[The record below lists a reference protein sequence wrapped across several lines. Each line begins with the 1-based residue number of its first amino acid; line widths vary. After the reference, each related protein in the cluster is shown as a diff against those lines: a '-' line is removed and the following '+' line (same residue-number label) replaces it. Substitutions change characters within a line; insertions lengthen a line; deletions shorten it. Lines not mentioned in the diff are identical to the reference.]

1 MLGKTHMMVGIATT
15 LAITRPQKISHMV
28 MAVGAGAIGGLIC
41 DIDVETSKSHKEADR
56 LVALSC
62 IFIMAIMVSDLFF
75 NTKIFSGIMS
85 NGGIIRILI
94 GMAIFIG
101 VCAYGK
107 EQPHRTF
114 MHSLLALVLLDI
126 GLLIAFRKIVVYF
139 SIGFLS
145 HIGID
150 ILNKRKVKVL
160 YPFGDGIAL
169 SLCTAKGLVNDLLLM
184 GASVIVVIESILFFM
199 RVL

>member
-15 LAITRPQKISHMV
+15 LTITRPQKVSEMI

-62 IFIMAIMVSDLFF
+62 LFILAIMASDLFF
-75 NTKIFSGIMS
+75 NTRIFSGILKQ
-85 NGGIIRILI
+85 GGVIKILI
-94 GMAIFIG
+94 GMGLFVG

-107 EQPHRTF
+107 EKPHRSF
-114 MHSLLALVLLDI
+114 MHSLLALALLDI
-126 GLLIAFRKIVVYF
+126 GLFIAFRKVVVYF
-139 SIGFLS
+139 SIGFIS
-145 HIGID
+145 HIAID
-150 ILNKRKVKVL
+150 LLNKRKVKVF
-160 YPFGDGIAL
+160 YPIGDGFAL
-169 SLCTAKGLVNDLLLM
+169 SLCKAKGLVNDLMLM
-184 GASVIVVIESILFFM
+184 GSSVLVVVEVILFLT